1 MTCGTF
7 HHDVNYVKL
16 FFFLKCWFPDAAQA
30 TSVYEYGNFPGEA
43 DCLHGCHIP
52 KCPPAP
58 YFHSLSDMRTCSRL
72 MYSVCT
78 TKQNLQVKTHDLLH
92 CLCVLRFKE
101 GGMLGFV

>member
-1 MTCGTF
+1 MYISWRFLTCGTF

-16 FFFLKCWFPDAAQA
+16 FFFKKCWFPDAAQA

-92 CLCVLRFKE
+92 LSLCASF
-101 GGMLGFV
+101 